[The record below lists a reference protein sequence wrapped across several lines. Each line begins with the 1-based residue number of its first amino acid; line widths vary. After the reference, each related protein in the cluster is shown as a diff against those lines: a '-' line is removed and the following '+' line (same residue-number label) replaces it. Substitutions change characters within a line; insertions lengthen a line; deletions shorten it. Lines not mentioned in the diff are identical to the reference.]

1 MRLKWESP
9 RVYGGLIPLV
19 RKGIYMKK
27 ISVIGSGTMGRGIAY
42 SCATAGFLTV
52 VQDISESSLETC
64 RTYIERQ
71 LGRSVEKGL
80 LTPEEAVAA
89 RERIRFTTSLEE
101 AAQGTDLVI
110 EAVLELMELKI
121 EIFKQLDQFA
131 PPHAI
136 LATNTSTMSPT
147 EIAAQTSR
155 PSQCIALH
163 FFNPVPK
170 MKLIEVI
177 CGLETSEETIQKS
190 FEFGKTLGKECVKIN
205 EYPGFAVS
213 RMNCLIGNE
222 AMNMVME
229 GVGSVEDID
238 KAMKLGLNHP
248 MGPLELADLVG
259 LDTRLRNMEY
269 LHKTL
274 GEKYRP
280 CPILVKYVKAG
291 WLGKKS
297 GRGFYNYN

>member
-1 MRLKWESP
+1 MEK
-9 RVYGGLIPLV
+9 V
-19 RKGIYMKK
+19 
-27 ISVIGSGTMGRGIAY
+27 SVIGSGTMGRGIAF
-42 SCATAGFLTV
+42 SCAISGFFTV

-64 RTYIERQ
+64 RTYIEKQ
-71 LGRSVEKGL
+71 LDRSVDKGL
-80 LTPEEAVAA
+80 LTLEEVDAA
-89 RERIRFTTSLEE
+89 RERIQYTTSLKE
-101 AAQGTDLVI
+101 AAEGADLVI
-110 EAVLELMELKI
+110 EAVLELMDLKI

-155 PSQCIALH
+155 PNQCIALH

-177 CGLETSEETIQKS
+177 CGLETSEETIQRS
-190 FEFGKTLGKECVKIN
+190 FEFGKALGKECVKIN

-222 AMNMVME
+222 AMNMLME